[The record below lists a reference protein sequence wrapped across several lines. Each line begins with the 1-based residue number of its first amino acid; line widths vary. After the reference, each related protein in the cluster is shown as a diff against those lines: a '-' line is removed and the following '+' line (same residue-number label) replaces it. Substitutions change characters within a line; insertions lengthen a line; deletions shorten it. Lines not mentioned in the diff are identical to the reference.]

1 MLAFQQTADRQRQT
15 IPKGRVHGSNNGDP
29 MTQPQAST
37 PQPASDRSRARGP
50 SKRFEIGALDDET
63 PLATLIYRS
72 RAAIDLGATELGR
85 LVEHARARNRSLSV
99 TGMLV
104 YDDGNF
110 FQWLEGPALA
120 VDKLWRTIQNDPRH
134 FDVQLLGKHSIPVR
148 LFGDWEMRL
157 AYGQHQGQHQ
167 GENHIHGD
175 GESFDPASMASTGN
189 TVLAP
194 SDLLERL
201 YTPDTLFPEVWVGL
215 ARLRDHLLPDEQD
228 ISIPALETLDL
239 VNELAVRSMQSDPEI
254 ATSFVDSLLAQGLS
268 AESMCLDLF
277 EPAARHMG
285 KLWAE
290 EACSD
295 MDVTAG
301 VCRLQALT
309 RHLGAAF
316 RARATAAEHAR
327 SVLLA
332 TQPGEAHMLGVGLAA
347 QFFWQAGWHVVC
359 EFPASDDAL
368 SALVNRRWFDLLD
381 LSLSGVFTRE
391 HRLLAMSKTI
401 AAARAASQNPAL
413 VVLVNG
419 RVFLNRPELAVVVGA
434 NAAYSRVGQAV
445 GKANRILRPAGSK
458 AFIATQRLLREVEC
472 RVNENSMLPM
482 LPSGSNDR

>member
-1 MLAFQQTADRQRQT
+1 
-15 IPKGRVHGSNNGDP
+15 
-29 MTQPQAST
+29 MTTSHAST
-37 PQPASDRSRARGP
+37 PQPASERSRSRTS
-50 SKRFEIGALDDET
+50 SKRFEIGAPDDDA

-72 RAAIDLGATELGR
+72 RAAVEFGATELGQ
-85 LVEHARARNRSLSV
+85 LLEHARNRNRSLSI

-104 YDDGNF
+104 YDGGHF

-134 FDVQLLGKHSIPVR
+134 RDVRLLGKHSIPVR

-157 AYGQHQGQHQ
+157 AYSLQQSDQPNDFQDADQSRTEPGS
-167 GENHIHGD
+167 D
-175 GESFDPASMASTGN
+175 SSDPVTLSNIGGSVG
-189 TVLAP
+189 AP
-194 SDLLERL
+194 ANLLERL
-201 YTPDTLFPEVWVGL
+201 YAPDTLFPEVWVCL
-215 ARLRDHLLPDEQD
+215 ARLRDPLLPDAQGT
-228 ISIPALETLDL
+228 SIPALETLDL
-239 VNELAVRSMQSDPEI
+239 VSELALRSMRDDPDI

-268 AESMCLDLF
+268 AESICLDLF

-285 KLWAE
+285 KLWSE
-290 EACSD
+290 EACSE

-316 RARATAAEHAR
+316 RSRVSTPDDSR

-332 TQPGEAHMLGVGLAA
+332 TQPGEPHMLGVGLAA
-347 QFFWQAGWHVVC
+347 QFFWQAGWNVLC
-359 EFPASDDAL
+359 EFPASDAAL
-368 SALVNRRWFDLLD
+368 ATLVKGRWFDLLD

-401 AAARAASQNPAL
+401 AAARAASQNPAM

-445 GKANRILRPAGSK
+445 GKANRLLKPQGSK

-472 RVNENSMLPM
+472 RVTENSTLPM
-482 LPSGSNDR
+482 LPSGLHNR

>member
-1 MLAFQQTADRQRQT
+1 
-15 IPKGRVHGSNNGDP
+15 
-29 MTQPQAST
+29 MTPSHAST
-37 PQPASDRSRARGP
+37 PPPASDRQRSRA
-50 SKRFEIGALDDET
+50 SAKRFEIGAPDDEA

-72 RAAIDLGATELGR
+72 TAAIEFGATELAR
-85 LVEHARARNRSLSV
+85 LMEHARARNRSLSI

-104 YDDGNF
+104 FDDGQF
-110 FQWLEGPALA
+110 FQWLEGPAIA
-120 VDKLWRTIQNDPRH
+120 VEKLWKAIENDPRH
-134 FDVQLLGKHSIPVR
+134 DDVRLLGRHSIPVR

-157 AYGQHQGQHQ
+157 AYGGQHAQHQATEKSNDEHSADSLPSADNGLLV
-167 GENHIHGD
+167 
-175 GESFDPASMASTGN
+175 PA
-189 TVLAP
+189 
-194 SDLLERL
+194 DLLERL

-215 ARLRDHLLPDEQD
+215 SRLREHLLPAEQD
-228 ISIPALETLDL
+228 VNIPALETLDL
-239 VNELAVRSMQSDPEI
+239 VSELAVRSMQNDPEI
-254 ATSFVDSLLAQGLS
+254 ATRFVDSLLAQGLS
-268 AESMCLDLF
+268 AESICLDLF

-285 KLWAE
+285 KLWSE

-301 VCRLQALT
+301 ICRLQAIT
-309 RHLGAAF
+309 RHLGGAF
-316 RARATAAEHAR
+316 RSRAATNDDSR

-332 TQPGEAHMLGVGLAA
+332 TQPGEPHMLGVGLAA
-347 QFFWQAGWHVVC
+347 QFFWQAGWHVLC
-359 EFPASDDAL
+359 EFPTSDQAL
-368 SALVNRRWFDLLD
+368 AALVGRRWFDLLD

-445 GKANRILRPAGSK
+445 GRANRMFKPSGSK

-472 RVNENSMLPM
+472 RVTDTSA
-482 LPSGSNDR
+482 LPSLPVLPLHSDDR

>member
-1 MLAFQQTADRQRQT
+1 
-15 IPKGRVHGSNNGDP
+15 
-29 MTQPQAST
+29 MTPSQAST
-37 PQPASDRSRARGP
+37 PQPASDRSRPLAPFR
-50 SKRFEIGALDDET
+50 RFEIGEPDDEA

-72 RAAIDLGATELGR
+72 RATAEFDPAILAKL
-85 LVEHARARNRSLSV
+85 LEHARSRNRSLSI

-120 VDKLWRTIQNDPRH
+120 VDKLWRAIETDSRH
-134 FDVQLLGKHSIPVR
+134 CDLQILGRHSIPVR

-157 AYGQHQGQHQ
+157 AYRQHQ
-167 GENHIHGD
+167 GEHQEPQQGHSD
-175 GESFDPASMASTGN
+175 GESLDFASGANSL
-189 TVLAP
+189 LAP
-194 SDLLERL
+194 PDLLERL

-215 ARLRDHLLPDEQD
+215 ARLRDHLLPSEHD
-228 ISIPALETLDL
+228 ISLPVLETLDL
-239 VNELAVRSMQSDPEI
+239 VSELAVRSMQNDPEI
-254 ATSFVDSLLAQGLS
+254 AAGFVDSLLAEGLS
-268 AESMCLDLF
+268 AESICLDLF

-285 KLWAE
+285 KLWSE

-316 RARATAAEHAR
+316 RARAVATDHSR

-332 TQPGEAHMLGVGLAA
+332 TQPGEPHMLGVGLAA
-347 QFFWQAGWHVVC
+347 QFFWQAGWNVLC
-359 EFPASDDAL
+359 EFPASGDAL
-368 SALVNRRWFDLLD
+368 ATLVNRRWFDLLD

-391 HRLLAMSKTI
+391 HRLLEMSKTI
-401 AAARAASQNPAL
+401 AAARAASQNPAM

-445 GKANRILRPAGSK
+445 GKANRMLKPAGSK
-458 AFIATQRLLREVEC
+458 AFIAAQRLLREVER
-472 RVNENSMLPM
+472 RVNESPILPV
-482 LPSGSNDR
+482 LPLGTDNR